1 MAKEPFDEAISSIR
15 LYMDTDHL
23 RRELSYCLNEEGDRE
38 HFTTLNNVFYL
49 CDEGLST
56 GKRFTGA
63 MVGMYAFSGAN
74 EMIVSFR
81 DDMFKEM

>member
-1 MAKEPFDEAISSIR
+1 
-15 LYMDTDHL
+15 
-23 RRELSYCLNEEGDRE
+23 
-38 HFTTLNNVFYL
+38 
-49 CDEGLST
+49 
-56 GKRFTGA
+56 